1 MRVRV
6 LSLVLGFAAVWCL
19 APRIARADQ
28 PGADHK
34 LTLPGLHRAFPNA
47 LSAGAAQER
56 RIAHL
61 PCKPSSRRYGRPERR
76 RPASRC
82 ASLPTADWLDWNT
95 GMHAHP
101 AAANR
106 LERYAALCCFLPR
119 AKVGKDLQS
128 FGRVRRE

>member
-19 APRIARADQ
+19 APRTVRAYQ

-34 LTLPGLHRAFPNA
+34 LTLLGLHRAFPNA
-47 LSAGAAQER
+47 LPAGTAQER

-61 PCKPSSRRYGRPERR
+61 PCKPSSRRHGRPEGWK
-76 RPASRC
+76 PAAQC
-82 ASLPTADWLDWNT
+82 AGRPTADWLDWYAA
-95 GMHAHP
+95 MHANP
-101 AAANR
+101 AASNR